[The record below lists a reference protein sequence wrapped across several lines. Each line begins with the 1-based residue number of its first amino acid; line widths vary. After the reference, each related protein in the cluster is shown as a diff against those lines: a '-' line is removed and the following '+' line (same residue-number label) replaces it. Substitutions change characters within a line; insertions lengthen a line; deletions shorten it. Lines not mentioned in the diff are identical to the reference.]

1 MRKTT
6 LIAAQRHELLNQS
19 AIINAL
25 GLSPQSFFNAGGR
38 NAKLYVVPMRV
49 VIIGGTG
56 HIGTFLVP
64 RLVNAG
70 HDVIVASRG
79 KREPYLPHRAWN
91 AVRRIEIDRAAEEKA
106 ATFGSR
112 IAALEADAVVD
123 LICFTPTSAQQLVKA
138 LQPRRTLLLHCGT
151 MWVHGHP
158 TTVPVTEDMPRHP
171 FGDYGIKKAAIE
183 QLLLDATQRGD
194 ARAVVLHPGHL
205 VGPGWNPVNPA
216 GHFNPDVFTRIARGE
231 VLVLPNEG
239 METVHH
245 VHADDVAQAFQLAL
259 ARPVDAVGESFH
271 VVSPAPMS
279 LRAYAE
285 AMFAHFGQT
294 PRLEFLPWEEWRHT
308 VTEDEAAATWD
319 HIAHSPHGSIAKAR
333 QRLGYAPRYSSLE
346 AVIESVSSLIT

>member
-1 MRKTT
+1 
-6 LIAAQRHELLNQS
+6 
-19 AIINAL
+19 
-25 GLSPQSFFNAGGR
+25 
-38 NAKLYVVPMRV
+38 MRV
-49 VIIGGTG
+49 VILGGTG

-70 HDVIVASRG
+70 HEVIVASRG
-79 KREPYLPHRAWN
+79 RRQPYLSNPAWN
-91 AVRRIEIDRAAEEKA
+91 AVRHFDIDRAAEDEA
-106 ATFGSR
+106 GTFGSR
-112 IAALEADAVVD
+112 VVALEPDAVVD
-123 LICFTPTSAQQLVKA
+123 LICFTPASSQHLVDA
-138 LQPRRTLLLHCGT
+138 LRPRQTLLIHCGT
-151 MWVHGHP
+151 MWVHGRP

-183 QLLLDATQRGD
+183 QILLDATRRGD

-216 GHFNPDVFTRIARGE
+216 GHFNPEVFRRIGRGDT
-231 VLVLPNEG
+231 LVLPNEG

-245 VHADDVAQAFQLAL
+245 VHADDVAQAFELAL
-259 ARPVDAVGESFH
+259 NRPNDAVGESFH
-271 VVSPAPMS
+271 VVSPAPMT

-285 AMFAHFGQT
+285 AMYAHFRQT
-294 PRLEFLPWEEWRHT
+294 SRLEFLPWEEWRET

-346 AVIESVSSLIT
+346 AVIESITA